1 MIFFVKLS
9 AFSVFI
15 EIFVSEYVL
24 ENVVFIRNS
33 RKIFADIINFC

>member
-15 EIFVSEYVL
+15 DIFVSKYML
-24 ENVVFIRNS
+24 ENVAFIRNS
-33 RKIFADIINFC
+33 RKMFADIINFC

>member
-9 AFSVFI
+9 TFSVFI

-33 RKIFADIINFC
+33 RKIYVIVINFC